1 MKKIFLIRLILMLT
15 LAGCVGLAPNGPE
28 ILKTNEQTLKTGF
41 YGTLV
46 PNDFVLTEVTLE
58 IQNIKLNKISH
69 DHFDLYH
76 ADIGSNIAGTIYC
89 AEKDY
94 ENALAFYADPNNFS
108 YYCTLG
114 VDSYTQ
120 STKTVEIADIDT
132 DKFNALLEF
141 ADQSDYDPF
150 DKNHNAKI
158 EKVELPM
165 PDNTKDTRLVFYKQS
180 NDGLFV
186 SYART
191 DFYIL
196 NNHLYA
202 VYRYDFG
209 HGEYEKLIAVKA
221 PDDISTYF
229 VEYMKSYL

>member
-1 MKKIFLIRLILMLT
+1 MKKFFLIILILMLT
-15 LAGCVGLAPNGPE
+15 LAGCIGLAPNGPE
-28 ILKTNEQTLKTGF
+28 ILKANEQTLKTGF
-41 YGTLV
+41 YGTLI

-58 IQNIKLNKISH
+58 IQNIKLSKISH

-89 AEKDY
+89 TEKDY

-120 STKTVEIADIDT
+120 STKTVEIADVDRG
-132 DKFNALLEF
+132 KFDALLAF
-141 ADQSDYDPF
+141 AEQSDYNPF
-150 DKNHNAKI
+150 DKAHNAKI
-158 EKVELPM
+158 EKVDLPM
-165 PDNTKDTRLVFYKQS
+165 PDDTKDTRLVFYKQS
-180 NDGLFV
+180 NDDLFV

-191 DFYIL
+191 EFYIL

-202 VYRYDFG
+202 VYQYDCG

-229 VEYMKSYL
+229 VEFMKPYM

>member
-1 MKKIFLIRLILMLT
+1 MKKIFLIILILMLT
-15 LAGCVGLAPNGPE
+15 LAACVGLAPNGPE

-202 VYRYDFG
+202 VYQYDFG

>member
-1 MKKIFLIRLILMLT
+1 MKKIFLIILILMLT

-46 PNDFVLTEVTLE
+46 TNDFVLTEVTLE

-165 PDNTKDTRLVFYKQS
+165 PDNTKDTRLVVYKQS

>member
-1 MKKIFLIRLILMLT
+1 
-15 LAGCVGLAPNGPE
+15 
-28 ILKTNEQTLKTGF
+28 
-41 YGTLV
+41 
-46 PNDFVLTEVTLE
+46 
-58 IQNIKLNKISH
+58 
-69 DHFDLYH
+69 
-76 ADIGSNIAGTIYC
+76 
-89 AEKDY
+89 
-94 ENALAFYADPNNFS
+94 
-108 YYCTLG
+108 
-114 VDSYTQ
+114 
-120 STKTVEIADIDT
+120 
-132 DKFNALLEF
+132 
-141 ADQSDYDPF
+141 
-150 DKNHNAKI
+150 
-158 EKVELPM
+158 M

>member
-1 MKKIFLIRLILMLT
+1 MKKIFLIILILMLT

-46 PNDFVLTEVTLE
+46 PNDFILTAVTLE

-165 PDNTKDTRLVFYKQS
+165 PDNTNDTRLVFYKQS

>member
-1 MKKIFLIRLILMLT
+1 MLT
-15 LAGCVGLAPNGPE
+15 LAGCIGLAPNGPE

-165 PDNTKDTRLVFYKQS
+165 PDNTNDTRLVFYKQS

>member
-1 MKKIFLIRLILMLT
+1 MKKIFLIILILMLT

-165 PDNTKDTRLVFYKQS
+165 PDNTNDTRLVFYKQS